1 MNKTKN
7 IWIRKAS
14 GESELFN
21 VSKLKKSLKKAG
33 ADNKTSEAIAHE
45 IENSLYEGISTH
57 KIYNIA
63 FSLLKKRNLKNAMHY
78 KLKQSLFELGPTG
91 YPFEF
96 LIGEIFKRRGFEV
109 DVGKIIDGHCIT
121 HEMDVIAT
129 NKTEQLLIECKY
141 SKDQGK
147 YVSIQVPLYV
157 RSRVDDIIK
166 KRAETPAYSK
176 LTFSAGVVTNTRFS
190 SDSIEYSKCNG
201 IMLLG
206 WDYPQNNGLKE
217 IMEKENIYPITILE
231 NLTRKQKE
239 QLMNQGVVT
248 CKQLVLNINLLA
260 DFTISKRK
268 QIKLEQ
274 ELDIFLNYNDSLF

>member
-1 MNKTKN
+1 MTSHNK
-7 IWIRKAS
+7 IFIRKAS
-14 GESELFN
+14 GEYELFDE
-21 VSKLKKSLKKAG
+21 SKLKHSLERAG
-33 ADNKTSEAIAHE
+33 ADKRISESIAFE
-45 IENSLYEGISTH
+45 VKKVLFEGISTR
-57 KIYNIA
+57 KIYSIA
-63 FSLLKKRNLKNAMHY
+63 FRILRRHDQKKALLY

-141 SKDQGK
+141 AKDQGK

-166 KRAETPAYSK
+166 KRAEIPAFSN

-190 SDSIEYSKCNG
+190 SESIEYSKCNG

-217 IMEKENIYPITILE
+217 IMENENIYPITILG
-231 NLTRKQKE
+231 NLTKNQKE
-239 QLMNQGVVT
+239 QLMDQGVVT
-248 CKQLVLNINLLA
+248 CKQLVLNMKILT

-268 QIKLEQ
+268 LMKLEQ
-274 ELDIFLNYNDSLF
+274 ELDDIMNL

>member
-1 MNKTKN
+1 MTSHNK
-7 IWIRKAS
+7 IFIRKAS
-14 GESELFN
+14 GEYELFDE
-21 VSKLKKSLKKAG
+21 SKLKHSLERAG
-33 ADNKTSEAIAHE
+33 ADKRISESIAFE
-45 IENSLYEGISTH
+45 VKKVLFEGISTR
-57 KIYNIA
+57 KIYSIA
-63 FSLLKKRNLKNAMHY
+63 FRILRRHDQKKALLY

-129 NKTEQLLIECKY
+129 NK
-141 SKDQGK
+141 
-147 YVSIQVPLYV
+147 
-157 RSRVDDIIK
+157 
-166 KRAETPAYSK
+166 AEIPAFSN

-190 SDSIEYSKCNG
+190 SESIEYSKCNG

-217 IMEKENIYPITILE
+217 IMENENIYPITILG
-231 NLTRKQKE
+231 NLTKNQKE
-239 QLMNQGVVT
+239 QLMDQGVVT
-248 CKQLVLNINLLA
+248 CKQLVLNMKILT

-268 QIKLEQ
+268 LMKLEQ
-274 ELDIFLNYNDSLF
+274 ELDDIMNL

>member
-1 MNKTKN
+1 MTSHNK
-7 IWIRKAS
+7 IFIRKAS
-14 GESELFN
+14 GEYELFDE
-21 VSKLKKSLKKAG
+21 SKLKHSLERAG
-33 ADNKTSEAIAHE
+33 ADKRISESIAFE
-45 IENSLYEGISTH
+45 VKKVLFEGISTR
-57 KIYNIA
+57 KIYSIA
-63 FSLLKKRNLKNAMHY
+63 FRILRRHDQKKALLY

-109 DVGKIIDGHCIT
+109 DVGKIIDGHCIS

-141 SKDQGK
+141 AKDQGK

-166 KRAETPAYSK
+166 KRAEIPAFSN

-190 SDSIEYSKCNG
+190 SESIEYSKCNG

-248 CKQLVLNINLLA
+248 CKQLVLNMKILT

-268 QIKLEQ
+268 LMKLEQ
-274 ELDIFLNYNDSLF
+274 ELDDIMNL